1 MSQEK
6 KYGVIISSKSEDY
19 PIAEKVYDFLVANGL
34 TVFLTSKELENI
46 NEDDY
51 ATVID
56 DALDLSSH
64 MIVVASSI
72 ENVNPAWVKYEWRT
86 FCNDL
91 IIGYKEGKLFT
102 ILGDAVEKRSL
113 PASIRH
119 KESFTLLNYQTKLL
133 SYLAEDIALKNSNNS

>member
-1 MSQEK
+1 MK
-6 KYGVIISSKSEDY
+6 KYNVFIASKSEDY

-34 TVFLTSKELENI
+34 TAFLTSKELKNI

-56 DALDLSSH
+56 DALDHSSH

-72 ENVNPAWVKYEWRT
+72 ENVNSAWVKYEWQT

-91 IIGYKEGKLFT
+91 MSQYREGKLFT
-102 ILGDAVEKRSL
+102 ILDDAVEKRSL

-119 KESFTLLNYQTKLL
+119 KESFTLQNYQTKLL
-133 SYLAEDIALKNSNNS
+133 SYLAEDIALKNSNN

>member
-1 MSQEK
+1 MK
-6 KYGVIISSKSEDY
+6 KYNVFISSKSEDY

-34 TVFLTSKELENI
+34 TAFLTSKELENI

-72 ENVNPAWVKYEWRT
+72 ENVNSAWVKYEWQT

-91 IIGYKEGKLFT
+91 KSQYREGKLFT
-102 ILGDAVEKRSL
+102 ILDDAVEKRSL

-119 KESFTLLNYQTKLL
+119 KESFTLQNYQTKLL
-133 SYLAEDIALKNSNNS
+133 SYLAEDIALKNSNN